1 MKIFTDK
8 QGYPHSKHICT
19 TDPCSIFF
27 IYTNAIVLEIPS
39 LFYFKFS
46 TTPEIFFYS
55 KSQRKIQKFHK
66 NLEKEAIK
74 KNEGKMS

>member
-8 QGYPHSKHICT
+8 QGYPHSKHLCS

-46 TTPEIFFYS
+46 TAPDIFFYS
-55 KSQRKIQKFHK
+55 KSQRKIQKFLK
-66 NLEKEAIK
+66 NLEKKIK
-74 KNEGKMS
+74 KGGEEK

>member
-8 QGYPHSKHICT
+8 QDYPHSRHLCS

-46 TTPEIFFYS
+46 TFPDLFFYS
-55 KSQRKIQKFHK
+55 KSQSKTQKFLE
-66 NLEKEAIK
+66 NLEKKIK
-74 KNEGKMS
+74 KGGR